1 MSSDDDIFDLG
12 SPSSDD
18 DTVVSDTK
26 LRKKISGG
34 VRRDS
39 GVPVPMIANLIDF
52 TFKVATKMLKN
63 ETFNTNARALYDIVN
78 EGMEGHV
85 DLRVTLYDMES
96 TLVALHAQKRFVNV
110 VHESIEKLG
119 RESSESTARF
129 AMYIDCWVD
138 YVDFALKTKS
148 EQYRQFA
155 EHNGLKYH
163 QSIIDRGVYA
173 YISPSLALMAGNPPG
188 DLHYKYGNISE
199 LPSKNSALVTIWITY
214 GLQLIAEKDSRAFE
228 DIFA

>member
-12 SPSSDD
+12 SNEPDD
-18 DTVVSDTK
+18 VTTLSEAK
-26 LRKKISGG
+26 LRRKISGG
-34 VRRDS
+34 VKRDG

-52 TFKVATKMLKN
+52 TFKFATRMLQN
-63 ETFNTNARALYDIVN
+63 QTFNTNARALYDIVN
-78 EGMEGHV
+78 EGMEGAV
-85 DLRVTLYDMES
+85 DVRVHLYDMES
-96 TLVALHAQKRFVNV
+96 TLVALHAQKRFVNI

-138 YVDFALKTKS
+138 YVDFCLKTKS
-148 EQYRQFA
+148 DSYRQFA
-155 EHNGLKYH
+155 EHHGLKYH

-173 YISPSLALMAGNPPG
+173 FVSPSLALMAGNPPG
-188 DLHYKYGNISE
+188 DLHYKYGDISSV
-199 LPSKNSALVTIWITY
+199 PSKQSALVTIWITY